1 MLSFSLK
8 LASLI
13 ISTVEMISHSAI
25 ERLNFKVN
33 SQRHILFVIL
43 DQSGVISEKFSCQLT
58 RKFEHKKLTNKW
70 HDSNERMKA

>member
-8 LASLI
+8 LPSLKL
-13 ISTVEMISHSAI
+13 STVEIISHSAI

-43 DQSGVISEKFSCQLT
+43 NQSGVISEKVSCQLT
-58 RKFEHKKLTNKW
+58 RKYEHKKLTNKW